1 MTIETLEH
9 ELRRSISEKFRLVT
23 EGAGRYRVST
33 PFVLEDGD
41 HLVIVLKNE
50 GARWMLSDEGHTC
63 MHLADHMDA
72 RDRQRGTRRTLVA
85 KALERFR
92 IQDRDGELLLH
103 VPDGRLG
110 DALYAFVH
118 GLLTVSALAYLDRF
132 RDVADPG
139 TDDGSGAER

>member
-9 ELRRSISEKFRLVT
+9 ELQRSIAEKVRLVT

-50 GARWMLSDEGHTC
+50 GARWMLSDEGHTG

-72 RDRQRGTRRTLVA
+72 RDDQRGTRRTLVA

-92 IQDRDGELLLH
+92 IEDRDGELLLDM
-103 VPDGRLG
+103 PDGRLG
-110 DALYAFVH
+110 ETLCTFLH
-118 GLLTVSALAYLDRF
+118 GLLAISAIAYLDRF
-132 RDVADPG
+132 QDLADPG
-139 TDDGSGAER
+139 TDDGSGAKR